1 MAKQS
6 KYITCDQPECGGS
19 RQPHTY
25 DHSIGG
31 LDCDGPCSERKVRDW
46 KRANTKEITPCK
58 PCMEL
63 GDDGCR
69 GCDPSFGPRCPE
81 SGLYGC
87 GTEHCTI
94 HG

>member
-6 KYITCDQPECGGS
+6 KHITCDQPECGGS
-19 RQPHTY
+19 IQPHTY

-31 LDCDGPCSERKVRDW
+31 LDCDGPCTERKVRDW
-46 KRANTKEITPCK
+46 KRANTKEITPCTV
-58 PCMEL
+58 CVGL

-69 GCDPSFGPRCPE
+69 GCDPSFGPQCPE
-81 SGLYGC
+81 TKLYGC